1 MYHNYYYFLEMS
13 TKIQTN
19 LDKKNLSY
27 GNNPEINVY
36 SMIKDEKLVDNLRKL
51 VNDYLDLVS

>member
-1 MYHNYYYFLEMS
+1 MS

>member
-1 MYHNYYYFLEMS
+1 MS

-27 GNNPEINVY
+27 VNNPEINVY